1 MSWIDYSSYKNYP
14 SGTLKNVNWEC
25 KTNET
30 IRTKDNLN
38 TSWDYR
44 NYLQKNSNVIINHN
58 TKNALLCGNMDIINR
73 GYSRNPSDLKQS
85 FNDKEKANKICCPS
99 IVM

>member
-14 SGTLKNVNWEC
+14 SNALKQLPWEC
-25 KTNET
+25 SVNET
-30 IRTKDNLN
+30 LRTKDRLN

-58 TKNALLCGNMDIINR
+58 TKNALLSGNIDVINR
-73 GYSRNPSDLKQS
+73 GFSQKSSDLKQL
-85 FNDKEKANKICCPS
+85 FNDKEKASKICCPS